1 MSENATV
8 TPPTR
13 ALDSV
18 TGISRKGLPQ
28 GSVGVFGAVI
38 IGLSVCAPA
47 YTLTAS
53 VGPAAQEVGWQMP
66 AIFLAGFI
74 PMLLVALGYRALN
87 SRMPDSGTSFTWGTR
102 AFGPWIGWMAG
113 WGLIAATV
121 LVLSNLAGVAVDF
134 LFESLDILL
143 NGGGEVAG
151 LAGVVWINIL
161 VCLAFMAIATFIS
174 YRGMTSTKIF
184 QYITVFIQLG
194 VMAWFILAL
203 FFFAEPNPD
212 TGVRNTPELS
222 WFNPFAIDGFGAFAA
237 GLAVSIFVYWGWDT
251 VLTLGEETKVSKG
264 RMSTEGKA
272 SMILVAILLVMYVG
286 TATATLVWAGTGDGE
301 FGLGNTDIAENV
313 FAAIA
318 HPVMGPVAILL
329 TLGILLSAVSSINTT
344 AISPARTLLAM
355 SHYGALPASIKK
367 VHPKYKSPYVAL
379 MWSSVVASVFY
390 AVMRFLSEDVLWDTI
405 TALGM
410 MVCFYYGI
418 TALSSTWY
426 FRKTAL
432 KHGVR
437 FFVSAVLLPGLGGIF
452 LLITFVQTTIDSFDP
467 AFGSGS
473 NIAGLGLVGIL
484 GVVVLLIGV
493 VIMVVWSRKSPAF
506 FRGEVLKVGDDS
518 SDSMNL
524 EVFEDGIDSHER
536 R

>member
-1 MSENATV
+1 METTSH
-8 TPPTR
+8 PPTR

-18 TGISRKGLPQ
+18 IGISRKGLPQ
-28 GSVGVFGAVI
+28 GQIGVFGAVI
-38 IGLSVCAPA
+38 IGISVCAPA

-53 VGPAAQEVGWQMP
+53 VGPAAQEVGWQAP

-74 PMLLVALGYRALN
+74 PMLLVAFGYRALN
-87 SRMPDSGTSFTWGTR
+87 SRMPDSGTSFTWGAR
-102 AFGPWIGWMAG
+102 AFNPWVGWMAG

-134 LFESLDILL
+134 LFQSLDILFS
-143 NGGGEVAG
+143 GDGEIAN
-151 LAGVVWINIL
+151 LTTVVWINIL
-161 VCLAFMAIATFIS
+161 VCLAFMALATVIS
-174 YRGMTSTKIF
+174 YRGMTSTKVF
-184 QYITVFIQLG
+184 QYITVFFQMG
-194 VMAWFILAL
+194 VMVWFVLAL

-212 TGVRNTPELS
+212 TGVRVAPELS
-222 WFNPFAIDGFGAFAA
+222 WFNPFAIDGFGAFSA

-251 VLTLGEETKVSKG
+251 VLTLGEETKPSHG

-272 SMILVAILLVMYVG
+272 AMILVAILLVMYVG
-286 TATATLVWAGTGDGE
+286 TATATLVWAGVGDGPH
-301 FGLGNTDIAENV
+301 GLANADIAENV

-318 HPVMGPVAILL
+318 HPVMGPFAIFL

-355 SHYGALPASIKK
+355 SHYGALPASMKK
-367 VHPKYKSPYVAL
+367 VHPKFKSPYVAL
-379 MWSSVVASVFY
+379 LWSSIVASVFY

-405 TALGM
+405 TTLGM
-410 MVCFYYGI
+410 MVCFYYGV
-418 TALSSTWY
+418 TALSSMWY

-432 KHGVR
+432 SKGMGH
-437 FFVSAVLLPGLGGIF
+437 FFASFLLPGIGGIF

-493 VIMVVWSRKSPAF
+493 VIMLVWSRKAPAF
-506 FRGEVLKVGDDS
+506 FRGEVLGRGDDS
-518 SDSMNL
+518 SDKSDMM
-524 EVFEDGIDSHER
+524 VFDDHIETHDR
-536 R
+536 AQ

>member
-1 MSENATV
+1 MSKNTV
-8 TPPTR
+8 VSPPTR
-13 ALDSV
+13 SLDSV

-28 GSVGVFGAVI
+28 GTVGVFGAVI

-47 YTLTAS
+47 YTLTAA
-53 VGPAAQEVGWQMP
+53 VGPAAQEVGWQTP

-74 PMLLVALGYRALN
+74 PMLFVALGYRALN
-87 SRMPDSGTSFTWGTR
+87 ERMPDSGTSFTWASR
-102 AFGPWIGWMAG
+102 VFGPWIGWMAG

-134 LFESLDILL
+134 LFQSLDIVM
-143 NGGGEVAG
+143 NGGGEVAD
-151 LAGVVWINIL
+151 LAGIVWINIL
-161 VCLAFMAIATFIS
+161 VCLGFMAIATYIS
-174 YRGMTSTKIF
+174 YTGMTSTKIF
-184 QYITVFIQLG
+184 QYITVFFQMG
-194 VMAWFILAL
+194 VMVWFVLAM

-222 WFNPFAIDGFGAFAA
+222 WFNPFAIDGFGAFSA

-251 VLTLGEETKVSKG
+251 VLTLGEETRRAKG

-272 SMILVAILLVMYVG
+272 AMILVGILLLMYVG
-286 TATATLVWAGTGDGE
+286 TATATLVWAGVGDGPH
-301 FGLGNTDIAENV
+301 GLANAAIAENV

-318 HPVMGPVAILL
+318 HPVMGPFAILL
-329 TLGILLSAVSSINTT
+329 TVGILLSAVSSINTT

-367 VHPKYKSPYVAL
+367 IHPKYKSPYVAL
-379 MWSSVVASVFY
+379 LWSSLVASVFY

-418 TALSSTWY
+418 TALSSAWY
-426 FRKTAL
+426 FRKTAP
-432 KHGVR
+432 KQG
-437 FFVSAVLLPGLGGIF
+437 FGAMFTKFLLPGIGGVF
-452 LLITFVQTTIDSFDP
+452 LMVTFVQTTVDSFDP

-473 NIAGLGLVGIL
+473 NIAGLGLVGVL

-493 VIMVVWSRKSPAF
+493 VLMLVWSRKAPAF
-506 FRGEVLKVGDDS
+506 FRGEVLDRGDDS
-518 SDSMNL
+518 TDRAQL
-524 EVFEDGIDSHER
+524 ELFDDGIESGTR
-536 R
+536 

>member
-1 MSENATV
+1 MAEQPVVN
-8 TPPTR
+8 PPTR

-28 GSVGVFGAVI
+28 GTVGVFGAVI

-47 YTLTAS
+47 YTLTAA
-53 VGPAAQEVGWQMP
+53 VGPAAQEVGWQTP
-66 AIFLAGFI
+66 AIFIAGFI

-87 SRMPDSGTSFTWGTR
+87 DRMPDSGTSFTWATR
-102 AFGPWIGWMAG
+102 AFGPWAGWMAG

-134 LFESLDILL
+134 LFESLDIVL

-161 VCLAFMAIATFIS
+161 VCLAFMAAATWIS
-174 YRGMTSTKIF
+174 YTGMTATKIF
-184 QYITVFIQLG
+184 QYITVFFQLG
-194 VMAWFILAL
+194 AMAWFILAM
-203 FFFAEPNPD
+203 FFFADPNPN
-212 TGVRNTPELS
+212 TGVRYAPELS
-222 WFNPFAIDGFGAFAA
+222 WFNPFAIDGLSAFAA

-251 VLTLGEETKVSKG
+251 VLTLGEETKQSKG
-264 RMSTEGKA
+264 RMSTEGRA
-272 SMILVAILLVMYVG
+272 SMILVGILLVMYVG
-286 TATATLVWAGTGDGE
+286 TATATLVWSGVGTDSY
-301 FGLGNTDIAENV
+301 GLANTDIAENV

-318 HPVMGPVAILL
+318 HPVMGPFAIVL
-329 TLGILLSAVSSINTT
+329 TVGILLSAVSSINTT

-379 MWSSVVASVFY
+379 LWSSVVASIFY

-410 MVCFYYGI
+410 MVCFYYGL
-418 TALSSTWY
+418 TALSSAWY
-426 FRKTAL
+426 FRK
-432 KHGVR
+432 
-437 FFVSAVLLPGLGGIF
+437 SAPRSGWRDVVMKVALPGIGGVF
-452 LLITFVQTTIDSFDP
+452 LIVTFVQTTIDSFDP

-473 NIAGLGLVGIL
+473 NIAGLGLVGVL
-484 GVVVLLIGV
+484 GVVVLLLGV
-493 VIMVVWSRKSPAF
+493 GLMLIRSRIAPAF
-506 FRGEVLKVGDDS
+506 FRGEVITRGDDS
-518 SDSMNL
+518 EASAPFEAFDDGLDSA
-524 EVFEDGIDSHER
+524 DAR
-536 R
+536 

>member
-1 MSENATV
+1 VSRYDQSAEPATR
-8 TPPTR
+8 T
-13 ALDSV
+13 LDAA

-28 GSVGVFGAVI
+28 GTVGVLGALVI
-38 IGLSVCAPA
+38 GISVCAPA

-53 VGPAAQEVGWQMP
+53 VGPAASEVGYQTP
-66 AIFLAGFI
+66 AIFLVGFI

-87 SRMPDSGTSFTWGTR
+87 SAMPDSGTSFTWATR

-134 LFESLDILL
+134 LFESLAILM
-143 NGGGEVAG
+143 GDPAIAD
-151 LAGVVWINIL
+151 LAGEVWINIL
-161 VCLAFMAIATFIS
+161 VCLAFMAVATWIS
-174 YRGMTSTKIF
+174 YTGMTATKVF
-184 QYITVFIQLG
+184 QYITVFFQMG
-194 VMAWFILAL
+194 VMAWFVLAMC
-203 FFFAEPNPD
+203 FFADPNPN
-212 TGVRNTPELS
+212 TGVRATPELS

-251 VLTLGEETKVSKG
+251 VLTLGEETKKSKG

-272 SMILVAILLVMYVG
+272 AMILVAILLVMYVG
-286 TATATLVWAGTGDGE
+286 TATATLVWSGVGTDSY
-301 FGLGNTDIAENV
+301 GLANVDIAENV

-318 HPVMGPVAILL
+318 HPVMGPFAILL
-329 TLGILLSAVSSINTT
+329 TIGILLSAVSSINTT

-379 MWSSVVASVFY
+379 LWSSIVASVFY

-432 KHGVR
+432 RDGGTA
-437 FFVSAVLLPGLGGIF
+437 FVNKLLLPGIGGVF
-452 LLITFVQTTIDSFDP
+452 LLVTFVQTTVDSFDP

-473 NIAGLGLVGIL
+473 NILGFGLVGVL
-484 GVVVLLIGV
+484 GVVVLLLGV
-493 VIMVVWSRKSPAF
+493 IIMVAWSRRSPEF
-506 FRGEVLKVGDDS
+506 FRGEVIPRGDDS
-518 SDSMNL
+518 EEARI
-524 EVFEDGIDSHER
+524 EVFDDGRGHPIDR
-536 R
+536 

>member
-1 MSENATV
+1 MEQTAH
-8 TPPTR
+8 PPTR

-28 GSVGVFGAVI
+28 GTVGVFGAII

-47 YTLTAS
+47 YTLTAA
-53 VGPAAQEVGWQMP
+53 VGPAAQEVGWQTP

-87 SRMPDSGTSFTWGTR
+87 DRMPDSGTSFTWATR

-134 LFESLDILL
+134 LFESLAILL
-143 NGGGEVAG
+143 DNPEIAEMAG
-151 LAGVVWINIL
+151 HVGINII
-161 VCLAFMAIATFIS
+161 VCLAFMAVATWIS
-174 YRGMTSTKIF
+174 YTGMTATKIF
-184 QYITVFIQLG
+184 QYITVFFQMG
-194 VMAWFILAL
+194 VMVWFVLAM
-203 FFFAEPNPD
+203 FFFADPNPN
-212 TGVRNTPELS
+212 TGVRATPELS

-251 VLTLGEETKVSKG
+251 VLTLGEETKKSKG

-272 SMILVAILLVMYVG
+272 AMILVAILLVMYVG
-286 TATATLVWAGTGDGE
+286 TATATLVWSGVGTDSY
-301 FGLGNTDIAENV
+301 GLANTDIAENV

-318 HPVMGPVAILL
+318 HPVMGPFAILL

-355 SHYGALPASIKK
+355 SHYGALPPSIKK

-379 MWSSVVASVFY
+379 MWSSIVASVFY

-432 KHGVR
+432 KDGA
-437 FFVSAVLLPGLGGIF
+437 SAFIVKFLLPGIGGVF
-452 LLITFVQTTIDSFDP
+452 LLVTFVQTTVDSFDP

-473 NIAGLGLVGIL
+473 NIAGLGLVGVL
-484 GVVVLLIGV
+484 GVVVLLIGIV
-493 VIMVVWSRKSPAF
+493 LMILWARRSPRF
-506 FRGEVLKVGDDS
+506 FRGEVIARGDDS
-518 SDSMNL
+518 DAAEIEL
-524 EVFEDGIDSHER
+524 FDDGAGPSIER
-536 R
+536 

>member
-1 MSENATV
+1 MDTTTN
-8 TPPTR
+8 PPTR

-18 TGISRKGLPQ
+18 IGISRKGLPQ
-28 GSVGVFGAVI
+28 GTVGVFGAII
-38 IGLSVCAPA
+38 IGISVCAPA

-53 VGPAAQEVGWQMP
+53 IGPAAQNVGWQTP

-74 PMLLVALGYRALN
+74 PMLLVAFGYRALN
-87 SRMPDSGTSFTWGTR
+87 SRMPDSGTSFTWGAR
-102 AFGPWIGWMAG
+102 AFNPWVGWMAG

-134 LFESLDILL
+134 LFQSLDIVM
-143 NGGGEVAG
+143 NGNGEIAG
-151 LAGVVWINIL
+151 LASVVWINIA
-161 VCLAFMAIATFIS
+161 VCLMFMALATFIS
-174 YRGMTSTKIF
+174 YRGMTSTKVF
-184 QYITVFIQLG
+184 QYITVFFQVG
-194 VMAWFILAL
+194 VLVWFILAL
-203 FFFAEPNPD
+203 FFFADPNPD
-212 TGVRNTPELS
+212 TGVRSTPELS
-222 WFNPFAIDGFGAFAA
+222 WFNPFAIDGFGAFSA

-251 VLTLGEETKVSKG
+251 VLTLGEETKPSHG
-264 RMSTEGKA
+264 RVSTEGKA
-272 SMILVAILLVMYVG
+272 AMILVAILLVLYVG
-286 TATATLVWAGTGDGE
+286 TATATLVWAGVGDGPN
-301 FGLGNTDIAENV
+301 GLANADIVENV

-318 HPVMGPVAILL
+318 NPVMGPFAIFLA
-329 TLGILLSAVSSINTT
+329 LGILLSAVSSINTT

-379 MWSSVVASVFY
+379 MWSSIVASVFY

-405 TALGM
+405 TTLGM

-418 TALSSTWY
+418 TALSSMWY

-432 KHGVR
+432 AKGAGH
-437 FFVSAVLLPGLGGIF
+437 FFGAFLLPGLGGIF
-452 LLITFVQTTIDSFDP
+452 LLITFVQTTVDSFDP

-493 VIMVVWSRKSPAF
+493 VIMLVWARKSPEF
-506 FRGEVLKVGDDS
+506 FQGRVLGHGDDS
-518 SDSMNL
+518 TDAEELMVFDDQL
-524 EVFEDGIDSHER
+524 EVHDR
-536 R
+536 A

>member
-1 MSENATV
+1 MQSTSQ
-8 TPPTR
+8 PPTR

-28 GSVGVFGAVI
+28 GTVGVFGAII

-47 YTLTAS
+47 YTLTAA
-53 VGPAAQEVGWQMP
+53 VGPAAQEVGWQTP
-66 AIFLAGFI
+66 AIFLAGFL

-87 SRMPDSGTSFTWGTR
+87 DRMPDSGTSFTWATR
-102 AFGPWIGWMAG
+102 AFGPWVGWMAG

-134 LFESLDILL
+134 LFESLAIIMNDPA
-143 NGGGEVAG
+143 VAG
-151 LAGVVWINIL
+151 LAGEVWINIL
-161 VCLAFMAIATFIS
+161 VCLAFMAVATWIS
-174 YRGMTSTKIF
+174 YTGMTATKIF
-184 QYITVFIQLG
+184 QYITVFFQMG
-194 VMAWFILAL
+194 VMVWFILAMA
-203 FFFAEPNPD
+203 FFADPNPN
-212 TGVRNTPELS
+212 TGVRAVPELS

-251 VLTLGEETKVSKG
+251 VLTLGEETKKSKG

-272 SMILVAILLVMYVG
+272 AMILVVILLVMYVG
-286 TATATLVWAGTGDGE
+286 TATATLVWSGVGE
-301 FGLGNTDIAENV
+301 DSYGLANVDIAENV

-318 HPVMGPVAILL
+318 HPVMGPFAILL

-355 SHYGALPASIKK
+355 SHYEALPPSIKK

-379 MWSSVVASVFY
+379 LWSSVVASVFY

-418 TALSSTWY
+418 TALSSAWY
-426 FRKTAL
+426 FRKTAPKEGGKAMTL
-432 KHGVR
+432 K
-437 FFVSAVLLPGLGGIF
+437 VLLPGLGGLF
-452 LLITFVQTTIDSFDP
+452 LIVTFVQTTIDSFDP

-473 NIAGLGLVGIL
+473 EIFGLGLVGVL
-484 GVVVLLIGV
+484 GVIVLLIGV
-493 VIMVVWSRKSPAF
+493 VLMVIWSRKSPRF
-506 FRGEVLKVGDDS
+506 FRGEVITRGDDS
-518 SDSMNL
+518 DGTI
-524 EVFEDGIDSHER
+524 EVFDDVAAPLGR
-536 R
+536 

>member
-1 MSENATV
+1 MGENATKH
-8 TPPTR
+8 PPTR

-28 GSVGVFGAVI
+28 GTIGVFGAVV

-47 YTLTAS
+47 YTLTSS
-53 VGPAAQEVGWQMP
+53 VGPAAQSVGWQTP
-66 AIFLAGFI
+66 AIFLAGFL

-87 SRMPDSGTSFTWGTR
+87 DRMPDSGTSFTWATR
-102 AFGPWIGWMAG
+102 AFGPWVGWMAG

-134 LFESLDILL
+134 LFESLDILMG
-143 NGGGEVAG
+143 GGGEIAD

-161 VCLAFMAIATFIS
+161 VCLAFMAIATWVS
-174 YRGMTSTKIF
+174 YRGMTSTKVF
-184 QYITVFIQLG
+184 QYITVFFQMG
-194 VMAWFILAL
+194 VMVWFVLAM
-203 FFFAEPNPD
+203 FFFAEPNPNV
-212 TGVRNTPELS
+212 GVRAVPELS
-222 WFNPFAIDGFGAFAA
+222 WFNPLAIDGFGAFAA

-251 VLTLGEETKVSKG
+251 VLTLGEETKRSHG

-286 TATATLVWAGTGDGE
+286 TATATLVWAGVGDDSY
-301 FGLGNTDIAENV
+301 GLANADIAENV

-318 HPVMGPVAILL
+318 HPVMGPFAILL
-329 TLGILLSAVSSINTT
+329 TVGILLSAVSSINTT

-355 SHYGALPASIKK
+355 SHYGAIPPSMKRI
-367 VHPKYKSPYVAL
+367 HPKYKSPYVAL
-379 MWSSVVASVFY
+379 LWSSAVASAFY
-390 AVMRFLSEDVLWDTI
+390 AVMRFISEDVLWDTI

-426 FRKTAL
+426 FRRTAL
-432 KHGVR
+432 RDGAGAFINK
-437 FFVSAVLLPGLGGIF
+437 FLLPGLGGVF
-452 LLITFVQTTIDSFDP
+452 LLVTFVQTTIDSFDP

-473 NIAGLGLVGIL
+473 SIGGLGLVGVL
-484 GVVVLLIGV
+484 GVVVILIGV
-493 VIMVVWSRKSPAF
+493 ALMVVWSGRSPAF
-506 FRGEVLKVGDDS
+506 FRGEVIPRGDDS
-518 SDSMNL
+518 
-524 EVFEDGIDSHER
+524 EGGIEIFDDRAGHTVTR
-536 R
+536 

>member
-1 MSENATV
+1 METTTN
-8 TPPTR
+8 PPTR

-28 GSVGVFGAVI
+28 GSIGVFGAII

-47 YTLTAS
+47 YTLTAA
-53 VGPAAQEVGWQMP
+53 VGPAAQEVGWQTP

-87 SRMPDSGTSFTWGTR
+87 DRMPDSGTSFTWATR

-134 LFESLDILL
+134 LFESLAILM
-143 NGGGEVAG
+143 GDPAVAD
-151 LAGVVWINIL
+151 LAGNVGINIV
-161 VCLAFMAIATFIS
+161 VCLAFMAVATWIS
-174 YRGMTSTKIF
+174 YTGMTATKIF
-184 QYITVFIQLG
+184 QYITVFFQMG
-194 VMAWFILAL
+194 VLVWFILAM
-203 FFFAEPNPD
+203 FFFADPNPN
-212 TGVRNTPELS
+212 TGVRAVPEFS

-251 VLTLGEETKVSKG
+251 VLTLGEETKKSKG

-272 SMILVAILLVMYVG
+272 AMILVAILLVMYVG
-286 TATATLVWAGTGDGE
+286 TATATLVWSGVGTDSY
-301 FGLGNTDIAENV
+301 GLANTDIAENV

-318 HPVMGPVAILL
+318 HPVMGPFAILL
-329 TLGILLSAVSSINTT
+329 TVGILLSAVSSINTT

-355 SHYGALPASIKK
+355 SHYGALPPSIKK

-379 MWSSVVASVFY
+379 MWSSIVASVFY
-390 AVMRFLSEDVLWDTI
+390 AIMRFLSEDVLWDTI

-418 TALSSTWY
+418 TALSSAWY
-426 FRKTAL
+426 FRKTARRDGAAAL
-432 KHGVR
+432 INK
-437 FFVSAVLLPGLGGIF
+437 LILPGIGGVF
-452 LLITFVQTTIDSFDP
+452 LIVTFVQTTVDSFDP

-473 NIAGLGLVGIL
+473 NIAGLGLVGVL

-493 VIMVVWSRKSPAF
+493 VIMLAWSRRSPEF
-506 FRGEVLKVGDDS
+506 FRGGVISRGDDS
-518 SDSMNL
+518 DDEQIDLFDDSL
-524 EVFEDGIDSHER
+524 GHTVER
-536 R
+536 